1 MADPP
6 MEPNFAIL
14 TLPYRQLQTHACT
27 EGFREVADAL
37 DGRVEILECPP
48 TFEQLIQAQ
57 RTIHLKEAFQ
67 AFDQLGLMGNPQL
80 SETIQNMLTEGQSFT
95 DIQYDE
101 ALEIRDSLSGFFD
114 NFFEDF
120 DAILSPSAS
129 GEAPLL
135 SEGHT
140 GNPVFCTVWT
150 LAGLPCL
157 NLPILQGEH
166 GLPIGVQMIG
176 RRKDDARLLRT
187 ARWFMTTLFDEGES

>member
-1 MADPP
+1 
-6 MEPNFAIL
+6 
-14 TLPYRQLQTHACT
+14 
-27 EGFREVADAL
+27 
-37 DGRVEILECPP
+37 
-48 TFEQLIQAQ
+48 
-57 RTIHLKEAFQ
+57 
-67 AFDQLGLMGNPQL
+67 
-80 SETIQNMLTEGQSFT
+80 MLTEGQSFT

-135 SEGHT
+135 NEGHT
-140 GNPVFCTVWT
+140 GNPFFCTVWT

>member
-1 MADPP
+1 
-6 MEPNFAIL
+6 
-14 TLPYRQLQTHACT
+14 
-27 EGFREVADAL
+27 
-37 DGRVEILECPP
+37 
-48 TFEQLIQAQ
+48 
-57 RTIHLKEAFQ
+57 
-67 AFDQLGLMGNPQL
+67 LMGNPQL
-80 SETIQNMLTEGQSFT
+80 SETQQDMLTEGQSFT
-95 DIQYDE
+95 DSQYNE
-101 ALEIRDSLSGFFD
+101 ALEIKDSLSGFFD

-157 NLPILQGEH
+157 NLPILQGKH

>member
-1 MADPP
+1 
-6 MEPNFAIL
+6 
-14 TLPYRQLQTHACT
+14 
-27 EGFREVADAL
+27 
-37 DGRVEILECPP
+37 
-48 TFEQLIQAQ
+48 
-57 RTIHLKEAFQ
+57 
-67 AFDQLGLMGNPQL
+67 
-80 SETIQNMLTEGQSFT
+80 MLTEGQSFT

-135 SEGHT
+135 NEGHT

-157 NLPILQGEH
+157 NLPDLA
-166 GLPIGVQMIG
+166 
-176 RRKDDARLLRT
+176 RRTWASNWSTDDRT
-187 ARWFMTTLFDEGES
+187 SQRRRPLIENSALVHDHAF